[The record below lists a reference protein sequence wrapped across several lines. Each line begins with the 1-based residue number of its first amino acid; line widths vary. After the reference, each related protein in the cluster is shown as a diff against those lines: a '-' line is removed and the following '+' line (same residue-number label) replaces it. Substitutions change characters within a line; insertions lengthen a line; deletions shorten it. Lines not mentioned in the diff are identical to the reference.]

1 MGESSIKL
9 VILVTEP
16 RLKMELLSPK
26 QPLLDVWLPK
36 EHIPN
41 DLYFG
46 YHTALTSLLWVH
58 SGDKQYAL
66 CSAQYAKYPKFQ
78 SMI

>member
-1 MGESSIKL
+1 MD
-9 VILVTEP
+9 
-16 RLKMELLSPK
+16 LLSPK

-36 EHIPN
+36 EHTPN

-46 YHTALTSLLWVH
+46 YHTALRSLLWVH

-78 SMI
+78 FMI